1 MAKKRKSTPTQRN
14 IAAINRYVSKI
25 ADTFGTV
32 SRQYEEATAALYQF
46 DIRTNKHGVIQVRNT
61 AANRKKHST
70 IRSIKNR
77 RPKVQRLV
85 KESEKA
91 MEKYNAK
98 VRKKEKFTSIKA
110 FEKAQKE
117 TEDKKD
123 AVYDL
128 EKIANALGIEYSIYN
143 AFREDGYYDDKRLEI
158 TQALYDQQGVENVS
172 RETILNITPDGDVQV
187 LDKETGEVLYVYGE
201 D

>member
-91 MEKYNAK
+91 MAKYNAK

-117 TEDKKD
+117 TEDKEN
-123 AVYDL
+123 AIYDMY
-128 EKIANALGIEYSIYN
+128 EIANSLGIEFSIYN
-143 AFREDGYYDDKRLEI
+143 AFKDDAYFDDKRTEI
-158 TQALYDQQGVENVS
+158 VQSMYEQQDDENVS
-172 RETILNITPDGDVQV
+172 RETEVITDESGNAV
-187 LDKETGEVLYVYGE
+187 LVDKETGEILYVYG

>member
-1 MAKKRKSTPTQRN
+1 MPKKRKSTPTQRN

-91 MEKYNAK
+91 MAKYNAK
-98 VRKKEKFTSIKA
+98 VRKKETFTSIKA

-117 TEDKKD
+117 TADKEN
-123 AVYDL
+123 AIYDMY
-128 EKIANALGIEYSIYN
+128 EIANSLGIEFSIYN
-143 AFREDGYYDDKRLEI
+143 AFKDDAYFDDRRTEI
-158 TQALYDQQGVENVS
+158 VQAMYEQQGDENVS
-172 RETILNITPDGDVQV
+172 RETEVITDESGNAV
-187 LDKETGEVLYVYGE
+187 LVDKETGEILYVYG

>member
-46 DIRTNKHGVIQVRNT
+46 DIRTNKHGIIQVRNT

-70 IRSIKNR
+70 IRSIKSH

-91 MEKYNAK
+91 MSKYNAK

-117 TEDKKD
+117 TEDKEN
-123 AVYDL
+123 AIYDMY
-128 EKIANALGIEYSIYN
+128 EIANSLGIEFSIYN
-143 AFREDGYYDDKRLEI
+143 AFKDDAYFDEKRTEI
-158 TQALYDQQGVENVS
+158 VQSMYEQQTEENVS
-172 RETILNITPDGDVQV
+172 RETEVITDESGNAV
-187 LDKETGEVLYVYGE
+187 LVDKETGEILYVYG

>member
-1 MAKKRKSTPTQRN
+1 MSKKRKSTPTQRN

-32 SRQYEEATAALYQF
+32 SRQYEEATASLYQF
-46 DIRTNKHGVIQVRNT
+46 DIRTNNHGVIQVRNT
-61 AANRKKHST
+61 EANRKKHST

-77 RPKVQRLV
+77 RSKVQRLV

-91 MEKYNAK
+91 MKKYNAR

-117 TEDKKD
+117 TEDKKE
-123 AVYDL
+123 AIYDL

-143 AFREDGYYDDKRLEI
+143 AFRDEGYYDDKRLEI
-158 TQALYDQQGVENVS
+158 TQLLYEQVEENVS
-172 RETILNITPDGDVQV
+172 RETILNITPDGNVQV
-187 LDKETGEVLYVYGE
+187 LDKETGEVLYEYGE
-201 D
+201 DL

>member
-1 MAKKRKSTPTQRN
+1 MPKKRKSTPTQRN

-61 AANRKKHST
+61 AANRKKHAT

-117 TEDKKD
+117 TEDKEN
-123 AVYDL
+123 AIYDMY
-128 EKIANALGIEYSIYN
+128 EIANSLGIEFSIYN
-143 AFREDGYYDDKRLEI
+143 AFKDDAYFDDKRTEI
-158 TQALYDQQGVENVS
+158 VQSMYEQQDDENVS
-172 RETILNITPDGDVQV
+172 RETEVITDESGNAV
-187 LDKETGEVLYVYGE
+187 LVDKETGEILYVYG

>member
-117 TEDKKD
+117 TEDKEN
-123 AVYDL
+123 AIYDMY
-128 EKIANALGIEYSIYN
+128 EIANSLGIEFSIYN
-143 AFREDGYYDDKRLEI
+143 AFKDDTYFDDKRTEI
-158 TQALYDQQGVENVS
+158 VQSMYEQQNEENVS
-172 RETILNITPDGDVQV
+172 RETEVITDERGNAV
-187 LDKETGEVLYVYGE
+187 LVDKGTGEILYVYG